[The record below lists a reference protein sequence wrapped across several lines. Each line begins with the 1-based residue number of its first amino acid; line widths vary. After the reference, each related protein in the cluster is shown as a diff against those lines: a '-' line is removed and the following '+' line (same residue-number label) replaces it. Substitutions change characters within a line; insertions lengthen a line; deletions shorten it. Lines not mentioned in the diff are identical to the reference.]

1 MAKPAKPVNV
11 IKFKDTSFKY
21 EESKKV
27 ILDEVSFNVRKG
39 MKITLMGQN
48 GAGKSTLFHM
58 ITGEI
63 KPDHGKIHIDKDLS
77 IAISKQVM
85 EEKYMELTLR
95 EFFETPFKEK
105 IYDIDRKIAKVLDTV
120 NFKTSYDKQIKDFS
134 GGQQARLLLALA
146 LIQDPD
152 ILLLDEPT
160 NNLDTD
166 GIDHLI
172 GFLMMYQKTVLVI
185 SHDADFLNLFTDGV
199 LYLDV
204 HTHKISQHFG
214 DYYTVVEEIEAQIKK
229 ENLKNTRLQKE
240 IQANKDQANVF
251 AKKGGKLRLVAKK
264 MREAAEE
271 AEANMVNIRKED
283 KTIREFRIPAQE
295 EIGGSILEIKHLS
308 VMQDHKVVEKKVRV
322 ELRNNEH
329 LLLKGPNGI
338 GKTTLLERLAHNQCE
353 GIIIN
358 PDVKIGYYRQDFSTL
373 DFNKTVKDTLLDS
386 IEVFEGD
393 SLEQHMRSAA
403 SGFLL
408 GGDLMNSKV
417 GDLSEGQKGLVAFCQ
432 LRLMKPGLLILDEPT
447 NHINFRHIPVI
458 AKALENYR
466 GAMIIVSHVDEFIGK
481 VRIDE
486 TLDLGK

>member
-1 MAKPAKPVNV
+1 MAKQETV
-11 IKFKDTSFKY
+11 IKFKEVDFKY

-27 ILDEVSFNVRKG
+27 ILDEVNFTVRKG

-48 GAGKSTLFHM
+48 GAGKSTLFKM

-63 KPDHGKIHIDKDLS
+63 KQDSGQIHMDKDLS

-85 EEKYMELTLR
+85 CEKYMTMSVR
-95 EFFETPFKEK
+95 EFFESVFDEK
-105 IYDIDRKIAKVLDTV
+105 IYDIDRRISKVLDSV
-120 NFKTSYDKQIKDFS
+120 NFKTPSYDKEIKDFS

-146 LIQDPD
+146 LIQAPD

-204 HTHKISQHFG
+204 HTHKVSQHFG
-214 DYYTVVEEIEAQIKK
+214 DYYTVVEEIAAQIKK
-229 ENLKNTRLQKE
+229 ENLKNARLKKE

-271 AEANMVNIRKED
+271 AEESMVDVRQED
-283 KTIREFRIPAQE
+283 KVIRDFRIPMQAD
-295 EIGGSILEIKHLS
+295 IGGVIVEIKHLS
-308 VMQDHKVVEKKVRV
+308 IMLDHKVVDKKVDV

-329 LLLKGPNGI
+329 LLLKGPNGV
-338 GKTTLLERLAHNQCE
+338 GKTTLLEKLANNECK
-353 GIIIN
+353 GITIN

-373 DFNKTVKDTLLDS
+373 DFDKTVRDTLLDS
-386 IEVFEGD
+386 IDFYDGESVE
-393 SLEQHMRSAA
+393 EYMRGVAA
-403 SGFLL
+403 GFLIRK
-408 GGDLMNSKV
+408 DIIDSKV

-432 LRLMKPGLLILDEPT
+432 LRLMKPGLLIFDEPT

-458 AKALENYR
+458 AKALKEYK
-466 GAMIIVSHVDEFIGK
+466 GAMIVVSHVDDFVK
-481 VRIDE
+481 QLKIDQI
-486 TLDLGK
+486 LDLGK